1 MNDLLPPPVP
11 QLSDEWISSRQIA
24 LTDALSLSR
33 GVGVKWGTLAGA
45 TGVAATVSVLTAVL
59 IAGGAPH
66 TPRVTPYAFA
76 GWRASPTTPTDAQL
90 TAADSTCQSALARLS
105 GTNTAADV
113 ASFVPELSDERGPF
127 TVTVFGNGG
136 QDAAMCLFVANAIQV
151 RWLEESGM
159 AVDPGAIAVNDVS
172 SLDRDGQPYTL
183 VEGQTGTGVTGI
195 TLSLADGSS
204 VTASSGNGLFVAW
217 WPGSQTITSATVAT
231 AGGTTT
237 QTVNLAGPGE
247 PASPDSPPN
256 SAVHNS

>member
-24 LTDALSLSR
+24 LTDALSQSR

-159 AVDPGAIAVNDVS
+159 AVVVRCGRRRWPLWLRN
-172 SLDRDGQPYTL
+172 GQPYTL
-183 VEGQTGTGVTGI
+183 VEGTELTWGDRRHSLAGRRQQRHGEQWKRALRGLVAGKSDHHIGDCGHCGRYNHANREPGWSGRTGVTR
-195 TLSLADGSS
+195 
-204 VTASSGNGLFVAW
+204 
-217 WPGSQTITSATVAT
+217 QSA
-231 AGGTTT
+231 
-237 QTVNLAGPGE
+237 
-247 PASPDSPPN
+247 
-256 SAVHNS
+256 